1 MMPYLVHSRDLQ
13 RSRYHIYDDR
23 ELIPDDTMKAQIPI
37 RSTAFGLMVLLLGGC
52 QTLVRESVQTGWA
65 EIPPGSTL
73 TLNRSVSIQPGRA
86 RAFVVDRGSRS
97 SGGGDGT
104 SCVLEVRRIDED
116 DVQTIP
122 AGEIPI
128 TRVQNYVAL
137 VSGRLPT
144 PGLDGGVRFRLA
156 GHGDSGGS
164 QMIRQGYHF
173 WLDGSHDPNLMRM
186 TCLGRLD
193 DPAYTRAPTLAE
205 IRAVLGDV
213 ATLKVVLPTVP

>member
-1 MMPYLVHSRDLQ
+1 
-13 RSRYHIYDDR
+13 
-23 ELIPDDTMKAQIPI
+23 MKGQNWI
-37 RSTAFGLMVLLLGGC
+37 RLTACGLMVFLLGGC
-52 QTLVRESVQTGWA
+52 QTLVRESVQTGWV

-73 TLNRSVSIQPGRA
+73 TLHQSVSIQPGRA

-97 SGGGDGT
+97 SGGSDGT
-104 SCVLEVRRIDED
+104 SCVLEVRGIDED
-116 DVQTIP
+116 EVQTIP

-173 WLDGSHDPNLMRM
+173 WLDDSHDPNLMRM

-193 DPAYTRAPTLAE
+193 DPASTRAPTLAE
-205 IRAVLGDV
+205 IRAVLGEV
-213 ATLKVVLPTVP
+213 ATLEVVLPTEP

>member
-1 MMPYLVHSRDLQ
+1 MMSDLARSRDLQ
-13 RSRYHIYDDR
+13 RSRYHIHDDR
-23 ELIPDDTMKAQIPI
+23 VLTPDDTMKAQILI
-37 RSTAFGLMVLLLGGC
+37 RSTAFGLMAFLLGGC

-86 RAFVVDRGSRS
+86 RAFIVDRGSRS
-97 SGGGDGT
+97 AAGGDGT

-116 DVQTIP
+116 EVQTVP

-137 VSGRLPT
+137 VSGRLPA
-144 PGLDGGVRFRLA
+144 PGLDGGVRFQLA

-173 WLDGSHDPNLMRM
+173 WLDDSHDPNLMRM

-205 IRAVLGDV
+205 IRAVLGEL
-213 ATLKVVLPTVP
+213 ATLDVVLPAGR

>member
-1 MMPYLVHSRDLQ
+1 
-13 RSRYHIYDDR
+13 
-23 ELIPDDTMKAQIPI
+23 MKAQILI
-37 RSTAFGLMVLLLGGC
+37 RSTAFGLMAFLLGGC

-86 RAFVVDRGSRS
+86 RAFIVDRGSRS
-97 SGGGDGT
+97 AAGGDGT

-116 DVQTIP
+116 EGQTIP
-122 AGEIPI
+122 PGEIPI

-137 VSGRLPT
+137 VSGRLPA
-144 PGLDGGVRFRLA
+144 PGLDGGVRFQLA

-173 WLDGSHDPNLMRM
+173 WLDDSHDPNLMRM

-205 IRAVLGDV
+205 IRAVLGEL
-213 ATLKVVLPTVP
+213 ATLDVVLPAGR